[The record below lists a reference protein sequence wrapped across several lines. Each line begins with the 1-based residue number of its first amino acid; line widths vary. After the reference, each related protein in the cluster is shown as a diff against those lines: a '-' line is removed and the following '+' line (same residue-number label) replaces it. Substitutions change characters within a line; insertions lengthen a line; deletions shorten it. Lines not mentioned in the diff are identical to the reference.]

1 MRLLAL
7 CLVLAL
13 SGCVASKM
21 QEGVPIN
28 SLRKA
33 GAPAGQ
39 SVKKIQ
45 ISRKQYH
52 SAVAQGAEVNS
63 LRMVPVFRGPGDGAG
78 ALLPEYRLFEIRP
91 KSVFDMMGLLPA
103 DILVAAHGFVV
114 YEPNSFP
121 VYALRFLA
129 EVEEPSLEIKRGGT
143 PLLLTYEFIE

>member
-1 MRLLAL
+1 MRLLVL
-7 CLVLAL
+7 CLILLL
-13 SGCVASKM
+13 SGCVASRM
-21 QEGVPIN
+21 QEGVAIN

-52 SAVAQGAEVNS
+52 AAVAQGAEVNS
-63 LRMVPVFRGPGDGAG
+63 LRMVPVFRGPQDGSG
-78 ALLPEYRLFEIRP
+78 ALLPEYRLFEIRQ

-103 DILVAAHGFVV
+103 DVLVAAHGYVV

-121 VYALRFLA
+121 IYALRFLS
-129 EVEEPSLEIKRGGT
+129 EIESPSLEIKRAGT
-143 PLLLTYEFIE
+143 PLLLTYEFVD